1 MTALRSPNSQLS
13 NAPGPPYLL
22 NPLWLWEAGVERRV
36 EGCGE
41 LEQDSRLVQASAM
54 FVCLFVLQ
62 ELETSLPAFS
72 MTYCAVSHPY
82 FCFSTCFNLD
92 LPGELARFSL
102 ATSWKP
108 TQKGAIQKTF

>member
-1 MTALRSPNSQLS
+1 MWRVRTEL
-13 NAPGPPYLL
+13 
-22 NPLWLWEAGVERRV
+22 EAGA
-36 EGCGE
+36 GF
-41 LEQDSRLVQASAM
+41 SS
-54 FVCLFVLQ
+54 VCLFIFQ
-62 ELETSLPAFS
+62 ELETSLLAFPL
-72 MTYCAVSHPY
+72 TYCAVSHPY